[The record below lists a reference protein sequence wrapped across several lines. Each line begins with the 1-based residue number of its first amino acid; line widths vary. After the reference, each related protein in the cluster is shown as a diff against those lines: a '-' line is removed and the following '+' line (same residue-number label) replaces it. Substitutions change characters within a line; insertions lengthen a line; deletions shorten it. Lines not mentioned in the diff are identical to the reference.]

1 MRILLCL
8 LSITSNSLAETGYVK
23 ASEVEGESKEKGAKV
38 VYKGREMT
46 VSNILAH
53 HHLGDDSDGH
63 DSDGDLMMFDL
74 SGVMALAKMIESNT
88 VLRDLKYEAHTRT
101 AQQLIPDS
109 TTCCLCMTER
119 RLPI

>member
-1 MRILLCL
+1 M

-38 VYKGREMT
+38 VYQGREMK
-46 VSNILAH
+46 VH
-53 HHLGDDSDGH
+53 RHLMSKDIDR
-63 DSDGDLMMFDL
+63 DLYLKMFDL